1 MTDADHSGQGDAV
14 LALDAVCLTRGDRQ
28 VLTDVT
34 LHSRARRIGIV
45 GRNGSGKTTL
55 ARVISGLVLV
65 DSGMLQVCGV
75 DVACDRKAALR
86 TVGRLFQNPD
96 HQSIVPTVTEELSFG
111 LTQMGQSKADAAQR
125 VAAILSDFG
134 KSHWAEAATHSL
146 SHGQKQLVCLMA
158 VIAMAPRVVVL
169 DEPFSGLDI
178 VTRMQLGRY
187 LAQIAAAV
195 VHVSHDPQ
203 SLQDYDHVIWLDA
216 GRVMQQGPAQ
226 DVLAAYVARMTVLG
240 VGDDLSDLAG

>member
-1 MTDADHSGQGDAV
+1 
-14 LALDAVCLTRGDRQ
+14 
-28 VLTDVT
+28 
-34 LHSRARRIGIV
+34 
-45 GRNGSGKTTL
+45 
-55 ARVISGLVLV
+55 
-65 DSGMLQVCGV
+65 
-75 DVACDRKAALR
+75 
-86 TVGRLFQNPD
+86 
-96 HQSIVPTVTEELSFG
+96 
-111 LTQMGQSKADAAQR
+111 MGQPKADAAQR

>member
-1 MTDADHSGQGDAV
+1 
-14 LALDAVCLTRGDRQ
+14 
-28 VLTDVT
+28 
-34 LHSRARRIGIV
+34 
-45 GRNGSGKTTL
+45 
-55 ARVISGLVLV
+55 
-65 DSGMLQVCGV
+65 
-75 DVACDRKAALR
+75 
-86 TVGRLFQNPD
+86 
-96 HQSIVPTVTEELSFG
+96 
-111 LTQMGQSKADAAQR
+111 
-125 VAAILSDFG
+125 
-134 KSHWAEAATHSL
+134 
-146 SHGQKQLVCLMA
+146 MA